1 MINISLN
8 KTKQWLKRS
17 ETPLAK
23 GLFTQ
28 LKSICRFEIPA
39 PRLVVTPL
47 YFIYCSLRTL
57 VTTLTRIF
65 WWTPLLK
72 GRCDSVGHNLNLF
85 GGLPFISGALR
96 ISMGDNCRISG
107 HTTFSGRTCA
117 QQMPEL
123 QVGNNVDIG
132 YMTTIAVGQRVEIG
146 NNVRIAGH
154 AFLAGYPGH
163 PLDAKARA
171 AGQPETDDQVGNI
184 ILEEDVWLASN
195 VSVLAGVRIGRG
207 TIVATGSVV
216 TRDLP
221 AMVLAAGIPAR
232 VIRHLDNPENKKNQ

>member
-28 LKSICRFEIPA
+28 LKKIGRFEIPA
-39 PRLVVTPL
+39 PRLAVTPL
-47 YFIYCSLRTL
+47 YFIHCSLRTL
-57 VTTLTRIF
+57 ITTLTRIL

-123 QVGNNVDIG
+123 RVGNNVDIG

-163 PLDAKARA
+163 PLDAKTRA

-184 ILEEDVWLASN
+184 ILEEDVWLATN
-195 VSVLAGVRIGRG
+195 VSILAGVRVGRG

>member
-1 MINISLN
+1 M
-8 KTKQWLKRS
+8 
-17 ETPLAK
+17 
-23 GLFTQ
+23 
-28 LKSICRFEIPA
+28 
-39 PRLVVTPL
+39 
-47 YFIYCSLRTL
+47 
-57 VTTLTRIF
+57 
-65 WWTPLLK
+65 K
-72 GRCDSVGHNLNLF
+72 GRCDSVGHHLNLF

-107 HTTFSGRTCA
+107 HTTFSGRTCS

-123 QVGNNVDIG
+123 RVGNNVDIG

-184 ILEEDVWLASN
+184 ILEEDVWLATN